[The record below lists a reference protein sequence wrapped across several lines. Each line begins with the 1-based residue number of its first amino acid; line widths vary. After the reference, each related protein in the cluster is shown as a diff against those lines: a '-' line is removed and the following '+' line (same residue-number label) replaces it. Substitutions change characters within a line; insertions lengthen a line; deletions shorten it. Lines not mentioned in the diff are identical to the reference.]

1 MTTCNNI
8 YDILASNI
16 APDFNLVKYWADLSS
31 NPNGGDLK
39 YYNHEQKKW
48 VLVNNQATTD
58 IKALQADVTELQEE
72 VVNKADKVEGKE
84 LSTND
89 YTTEEKTKLA
99 GLENYD
105 DTELRASI
113 ASLTERVAA
122 LEATSASTVSKSS
135 ILTAQ
140 TLTNGNKI
148 QSKR

>member
-84 LSTND
+84 L
-89 YTTEEKTKLA
+89 
-99 GLENYD
+99 
-105 DTELRASI
+105 RASI

-122 LEATSASTVSKSS
+122 LEAASASTVSKSS